1 MRKLLEVLIR
11 SIYPDNKN
19 ALYILN
25 SHINSHK
32 IRYYFK
38 NSKKGM
44 FMKKKVKNYFYI
56 YSTLLISALIGM
68 YLSCAQKKP
77 ITESVLIFGSSGD
90 AATLDPGD
98 ASDGETMQRL
108 DNIFE
113 GLVQFKPGT
122 VEIEPCLATSWEI
135 SEDGKE
141 VTFQLRKDV
150 KFHDGTD
157 FNADA
162 VVFSLSRMY
171 DTNHPFNK
179 YGKWFYWEWSFADV
193 AKVEKI
199 DDYTVKII
207 LKNVN
212 ASILI
217 SLVMTTAHIVS
228 PANHEV
234 HQAKAS
240 EHPCGT
246 GPFRFVE
253 WIKEDHITLKANRD
267 YWGEK
272 PKLDKLIFKVIDNG
286 AERLQALEANEIQ
299 GMEYPDPEHF
309 DRIRNNPD
317 LKLMQEPGMNV
328 GYIAINSGYGYI
340 DGNKN
345 GIKDQDEEWVKSP
358 GYLEPLTK
366 KEVRKAIQHAIDKQ
380 AIIDNIYA
388 GTAIRAING
397 MPPFLLGYNDEIE
410 DYEYNPQKAK
420 DLLAKAGYPDGFEVT
435 LHVMPVSRPY
445 MFDPPK
451 IGEAIKKNLKDIGI
465 SINLYQTEWSA
476 YLNELRAGKPQMC
489 LLGWTGDN
497 GDTDNFLNSL
507 YGANKCALGTVG
519 NYGFYNDM
527 EAQELLTKAL
537 RTYDMAE
544 RWDYYAKFQEMIHE
558 HASYVYLAHS
568 VQSIAFR
575 KNVNGFVISPTAR
588 KFFYPVEIQELG
600 P

>member
-1 MRKLLEVLIR
+1 MCCV
-11 SIYPDNKN
+11 SC
-19 ALYILN
+19 A
-25 SHINSHK
+25 
-32 IRYYFK
+32 
-38 NSKKGM
+38 
-44 FMKKKVKNYFYI
+44 KKKPAK
-56 YSTLLISALIGM
+56 
-68 YLSCAQKKP
+68 
-77 ITESVLIFGSSGD
+77 ESVLLFGSSGD

-98 ASDGETMQRL
+98 ASDGETIQRL

-135 SEDGKE
+135 TEDGKE
-141 VTFQLRKDV
+141 VIFNLRKGV

-162 VVFSLSRMY
+162 VLFSLSRMY
-171 DTNHPFNK
+171 DTSHAFNK
-179 YGKWFYWEWSFADV
+179 YGKWFYWDWSFGDV
-193 AKVEKI
+193 EKVEKI
-199 DDYTVKII
+199 DDYTVKFI

-217 SLVMTTAHIVS
+217 SLVMNTAHIVS
-228 PANHEV
+228 PKNHEV
-234 HQAKAS
+234 YKEKAF

-246 GPFRFVE
+246 GPFCFVE
-253 WIKEDHITLKANRD
+253 WVREDHITLKKNEE

-272 PKLDKLIFKVIDNG
+272 AKIDKLIFKVIPDG
-286 AERLQALEANEIQ
+286 EARLQALEANEIQ
-299 GMEYPDPEHF
+299 GMEYPDPEDF

-328 GYIAINSGYGYI
+328 GYMAINSGYGYV
-340 DGNKN
+340 DKNKN
-345 GIKDQDEEWVKSP
+345 GIRDDDEEWVKTP
-358 GYLEPLTK
+358 GYFEPLTK
-366 KEVRKAIQHAIDKQ
+366 KNVRKAIQHAIDKQ
-380 AIIDNIYA
+380 AIVDNIYA
-388 GTAIRAING
+388 GTAIKATNG

-410 DYEYNPQKAK
+410 DYEYNPEKAK
-420 DLLAKAGYPDGFEVT
+420 ELLKEAGYPDGFEVT

-451 IGEAIKKNLKDIGI
+451 IGEAIKEYLAVVGI
-465 SINLYQTEWSA
+465 TVKLYQTEWSD
-476 YLNELRAGKPQMC
+476 YLKECRDGKPQMC

-537 RTYDMAE
+537 RTYDMGE
-544 RWDYYAKFQEMIHE
+544 RWDLYSKFQEMIHE
-558 HASYVYLAHS
+558 HASYVFLAHS

-575 KNVNGFVISPTAR
+575 KEVDGFVISPTSR
-588 KFFYPVEIQELG
+588 KFFNTVEINEVQQ
-600 P
+600 